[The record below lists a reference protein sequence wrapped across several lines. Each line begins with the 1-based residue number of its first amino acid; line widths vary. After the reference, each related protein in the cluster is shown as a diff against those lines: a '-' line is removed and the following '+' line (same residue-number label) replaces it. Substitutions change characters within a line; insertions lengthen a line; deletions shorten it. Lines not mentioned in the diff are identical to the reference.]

1 MSVRSLATVI
11 FAFLGTSVACADEPV
26 SQDELR
32 VAVTRSLPLL
42 MKAAAGHR
50 EERKQCFACHQQGV
64 PIFALTAAKAR
75 GFAIDEAELKTQ
87 LEFIAGFLAKNHK
100 QYLEGKGTG
109 GQADTAGYALV
120 TLEAGGWKPDEDTAA
135 VAEYLLLRHADRDHW
150 ESSGNRPP
158 TEAGSLTTTFVAARG
173 LVAFATPAQQERA
186 GKRTERA
193 REWFLQAKTKDNED
207 RVFRLLG
214 LQETYA
220 PESDIAAAAKELLA
234 KQREDGGW
242 AQLDNADSEKGEPE
256 ALTKSDAYAT
266 GTALVAL
273 HQAGGLATTDAAYQ
287 RGLRYLL
294 KTQLDD
300 GSWHVVTRSK
310 PFQAYYESGFP
321 HGNDQ
326 FISCAAS
333 GWATWALVLAVESK
347 SQSQ

>member
-1 MSVRSLATVI
+1 MAVRILAALVLVV
-11 FAFLGTSVACADEPV
+11 LGGATALAEEPAV
-26 SQDELR
+26 TRDELR
-32 VAVTRSLPLL
+32 AAVTKSLPLL
-42 MKAAAGHR
+42 MKAAVGHR

-135 VAEYLLLRHADRDHW
+135 VAEYLLLRHADRNHW
-150 ESSGNRPP
+150 DTSGNRPP
-158 TEAGSLTTTFVAARG
+158 TEASSLTTTYVAARG
-173 LVAFATPAQQERA
+173 LAAFATPKQMERA
-186 GKRTERA
+186 GKRIEQA

-214 LQETYA
+214 LAQTNA
-220 PESDIAAAAKELLA
+220 PEDDIAAAAKDLLA

-242 AQLDNADSEKGEPE
+242 AQLDEGEPE
-256 ALTKSDAYAT
+256 AATKSDAYAT

-273 HQAGGLATTDAAYQ
+273 HQAAGLATTDAAYQ

-300 GSWHVVTRSK
+300 GTWHVVSRSK

-326 FISCAAS
+326 FISCAAT
-333 GWATWALVLAVESK
+333 GWATWALVLGCGNATAP
-347 SQSQ
+347 